1 MLRNH
6 IKTAVRRLVRN
17 RSISLINILGLTL
30 GMAVTFVIMMYVSH
44 ETSYDRF
51 HENRD
56 QIYRVITDQK
66 QHGWKAASSP
76 YPLASKLE
84 NDFPEVQRATRI
96 GYLPGAFVQKGNDY
110 IREERFYSTD
120 QDFFDMFTVKVLGG
134 NPQQM
139 LQDPEDV
146 VLTRSMAE
154 KYFGDIDVTGE
165 KIAIKAGNDK
175 HLLHISGVIEDM
187 PVNSSFQ
194 PHFLGS
200 VDIYLELIMQTGI
213 FGGNKDISVDA
224 LRSSWGNDL
233 FLTFLQ
239 VEEGFRPQDFEKKLR
254 EMEEQVL
261 EEPEKKGY
269 YLQSMKAMYFH
280 SDDLITSF
288 TQRGDLKQVWVFT
301 LVALMILL
309 VACINYILLASS
321 QALNRAREVGIR
333 KITGAGHKSLFRQVF
348 VESLL
353 VTLIAFPL
361 SLILI
366 EQFRPLLV
374 RFLEKEFIHYGVL
387 NWKVLTGFVF
397 VLFTLS
403 YIPGRVIVR
412 YFARI
417 SPVSVINRTGQAGF
431 SRGVARKGLMVVQ
444 FVIFLT
450 LVICSLGIYKQLHY
464 SKNHDLGFNPDGI
477 ITFSLGHRPDTKSTF
492 QSLKGRLLE
501 DLRIEQAGGCMWV
514 PPTSNTMSFDLSV
527 PEHPDGSVSINALYV
542 DRHFT
547 ETMGIEV
554 LEGKPFS
561 AYSEERKGLI
571 LINETARRML
581 GFDQPVGKK
590 LRGFEIAGV
599 IRDFHYNSYRQKI
612 PPMMLI
618 EGSHNVRHM
627 LVRLSDPVTPD
638 QVMPHIE
645 KIYRQVMGA
654 EAFQPAFLSER
665 FDQIYKSERKLA
677 LLLVVLSAIAIL
689 IASMGLV
696 GLTIF
701 QTRKRI
707 REIAI
712 RKVNGAQIRHVM
724 GLLSGNYI
732 RMVLV
737 SALFAIPLSYWLL
750 QQWIRDFAYQTTI
763 AWWLFGASL
772 ALALVITVATVS
784 FQTWRA
790 ATANPAESLRY
801 E

>member
-1 MLRNH
+1 M
-6 IKTAVRRLVRN
+6 IRN

-44 ETSYDRF
+44 EASYDRF

-76 YPLASKLE
+76 YPLASKME
-84 NDFPEVQRATRI
+84 NDFPEVHRATRI
-96 GYLPGAFVQKGNDY
+96 GYLPGAFVQRGNDY
-110 IREERFYSTD
+110 IQEERFYFSD
-120 QDFFDMFTVKVLGG
+120 QDFFDMFTLEVLRG

-139 LQDPEDV
+139 LNDPQDV

-154 KYFGDIDVTGE
+154 KYFGAIDVTGE
-165 KIAIKAGNDK
+165 KLPIRAGNQK
-175 HLLHISGVIEDM
+175 YMLNISGVIEDL

-194 PHFLGS
+194 TDFLGS
-200 VDIYLELIMQTGI
+200 VELYPELIIQTGI
-213 FGGNKDISVDA
+213 FGGNKDLSPEA
-224 LRSSWGNDL
+224 LRSSWDDEF

-239 VEEGFRPQDFEKKLR
+239 VREGFSQQDLGTKLR
-254 EMEEQVL
+254 ELEKKVL

-269 YLQSMKAMYFH
+269 YLQPMKEMYFY
-280 SDDLITSF
+280 SDNLITSF
-288 TQRGDLKQVWVFT
+288 TQRGDLKQVWVFA
-301 LVALMILL
+301 LVALLILV

-333 KITGAGHKSLFRQVF
+333 KITGARQKNLFRQVF

-374 RFLEKEFIHYGVL
+374 RFMEKEFIHYGVL
-387 NWKVLTGFVF
+387 NWKVLTGFLV

-403 YIPGRVIVR
+403 YIPGRIIVR
-412 YFARI
+412 HFARI
-417 SPVSVINRTGQAGF
+417 SPVSVINRSGQAGF
-431 SRGVARKGLMVVQ
+431 TRGGSRKGLMMVQ

-450 LVICSLGIYKQLHY
+450 LVTCSLGIYKQIHY
-464 SKNHDLGFNPDGI
+464 SRNHDLGFDPDGV

-501 DLRIEQAGGCMWV
+501 DPRIAQAGGCMWV
-514 PPTSNTMSFDLSV
+514 PPTSNTMSFDLSL

-547 ETMGIEV
+547 ETLGIEV

-561 AYSEERKGLI
+561 AYSEEHKGLI
-571 LINETARRML
+571 LINETARRKL
-581 GFDQPVGKK
+581 GFDQPVGRK

-612 PPMMLI
+612 PPMMLV
-618 EGSHNVRHM
+618 EGSHNARHM
-627 LVRLSDPVTPD
+627 LVKLSEPVTAS
-638 QVMPHIE
+638 QVMPYIE
-645 KIYRQVMGA
+645 ETYRSLMGG
-654 EAFQPAFLSER
+654 EAFQAALLSDR
-665 FDQIYKSERKLA
+665 FNQIYKSERKLA
-677 LLLVVLSAIAIL
+677 LLLAVLSAVAIV

-701 QTRKRI
+701 QTRKRT

-712 RKVNGAQIRHVM
+712 RKVNGALIPHVM

-732 RMVLV
+732 RMVLL
-737 SALFAIPLSYWLL
+737 SALFAIPISYWLL
-750 QQWIRDFAYQTTI
+750 QQWIRDFAYQTNI

-772 ALALVITVATVS
+772 ALALIITVTTVS

>member
-6 IKTAVRRLVRN
+6 IKTAVRRLIRN

-56 QIYRVITDQK
+56 HIYRVITDQK
-66 QHGWKAASSP
+66 QHGWKAASTP

-84 NDFPEVQRATRI
+84 NEFPGVVRTSRI
-96 GYLPGAFVQKGNDY
+96 GYLMGAHLQKGSHY
-110 IREERFYSTD
+110 IQEDHFYCAE
-120 QDFFDMFTVKVLGG
+120 QELFEMFTLEVLQG
-134 NPQQM
+134 NPREM
-139 LQDPEDV
+139 LSNPADV

-154 KYFGDIDVTGE
+154 KYFGRIDVTGE
-165 KIAIKAGNDK
+165 KLALRSGNDR
-175 HLLHISGVIEDM
+175 HILDVSGVIEDL
-187 PVNSSFQ
+187 PVHSSFQ
-194 PHFLGS
+194 PDFLGS
-200 VDIYLELIMQTGI
+200 VELYLELIVQTGML
-213 FGGNKDISVDA
+213 GNSKGLTADV
-224 LRSSWGNDL
+224 LRSSWDTDL

-239 VEEGFRPQDFEKKLR
+239 VREGFRQQEFENKLR
-254 EMEEQVL
+254 EMKKQVL

-269 YLQSMKAMYFH
+269 YLQPMKDMYFY
-280 SDDLITSF
+280 SGDLITSF
-288 TQRGDLKQVWVFT
+288 TQRGDLKQVWVFG
-301 LVALMILL
+301 LVALLILL

-321 QALNRAREVGIR
+321 QALTRAREVGIR
-333 KITGAGHKSLFRQVF
+333 KITGARPGNLFRQVL

-374 RFLEKEFIHYGVL
+374 RFLEKEFIYYGVL
-387 NWKVLTGFVF
+387 DWKVLTGFLL

-403 YIPGRVIVR
+403 YVPGRFIVR

-417 SPVSVINRTGQAGF
+417 SPVTVINRAGQGRF
-431 SRGVARKGLMVVQ
+431 SRGGARKGLMVIQ

-450 LVICSLGIYKQLHY
+450 LVTCSFGIYKQIHY
-464 SKNHDLGFNPDGI
+464 SRNHDLGFNPRGI
-477 ITFSLGHRPDTKSTF
+477 ITLSLGHRPETESAFK
-492 QSLKGRLLE
+492 SLKKRLLE
-501 DLRIEQAGGCMWV
+501 DPRVEQVGGCMWV
-514 PPTSNTMSFDLSV
+514 PPTSNTMSFDLSL
-527 PEHPDGSVSINALYV
+527 PEHADGSVSLNALYV

-547 ETMGIEV
+547 ETMGIDV

-561 AYSEERKGLI
+561 AFSEKHKGLI
-571 LINETARRML
+571 LINETAREKL
-581 GFDQPVGKK
+581 GFDDPVGQQ

-599 IRDFHYNSYRQKI
+599 IRDFHYNSYRRKI

-627 LVRLSDPVTPD
+627 LVKLSDPSNAG
-638 QVMPHIE
+638 QVMPFIKTTYSE
-645 KIYRQVMGA
+645 VVGP
-654 EAFQPAFLSER
+654 EVLNPAYLSER
-665 FDQIYKSERKLA
+665 FNQVYKSERKLA
-677 LLLVVLSAIAIL
+677 LLLTVLSAVAIL

-701 QTRKRI
+701 QTRRRT

-712 RKVNGAQIRHVM
+712 RKVNGARIRHVM
-724 GLLSGNYI
+724 GLLSGNYL
-732 RMVLV
+732 RMVLF
-737 SALFAIPLSYWLL
+737 SALFAVPLSYWLM
-750 QQWIRDFAYQTTI
+750 QQWIRDFAYQTTLT
-763 AWWLFGASL
+763 WWLFAASL
-772 ALALVITVATVS
+772 ALALIITVAAVS

-790 ATANPAESLRY
+790 ASANPAESLRH